1 MSEENLVID
10 KKAVGKR
17 IKQIRTTKGY
27 TLESF
32 GKLFGASKGNVQQ
45 WENGVSLPNKERL
58 STIAKIA
65 DMTVNEL
72 LYGKE
77 NVNFDEL
84 FEKIITRPKEEIID
98 LITKLTIAV
107 EVNEFYKNKEDK
119 QNKQNKQNKKIT
131 EVYTWN
137 GEKYAEITEDIK
149 DEEENN
155 SISVF
160 SKLSK
165 LKKLN
170 DNQQLVLDTL
180 KEEYGQEYI
189 FDDIA
194 HFADCYRYEKSNSE
208 VSNAYLELNAQE
220 EIEVLKHYIEYLETK
235 ENEQC

>member
-1 MSEENLVID
+1 MTEENLVID
-10 KKAVGKR
+10 KKAIGKR
-17 IKQIRTTKGY
+17 IKQIRITKGY
-27 TLESF
+27 TMESF
-32 GKLFGASKGNVQQ
+32 GKLFGATKSNVQK
-45 WENGVSLPNKERL
+45 WEKGFTLPNKERL
-58 STIAKIA
+58 AGISKIA
-65 DMTVNEL
+65 DISINEL

-77 NVNFDEL
+77 NLNFDEL
-84 FEKIITRPKEEIID
+84 FEKIMTRPKEEIID

-107 EVNEFYKNKEDK
+107 EVKEFYKNKE
-119 QNKQNKQNKKIT
+119 NKKNKKNKKIT
-131 EVYTWN
+131 EYYTWN
-137 GEKYAEITEDIK
+137 GEKYAEITED
-149 DEEENN
+149 EEENK

-208 VSNAYLELNAQE
+208 VSKAYLELNAQE
-220 EIEVLKHYIEYLETK
+220 EIEVLRHYIKYLETK

>member
-1 MSEENLVID
+1 MIEKNLVID
-10 KKAVGKR
+10 KKAVGLR
-17 IKQIRTTKGY
+17 IKQIRFNKGC

-32 GKLFGASKGNVQQ
+32 GKLFGVSKSNVRQ
-45 WENGVSLPNKERL
+45 WEIGISLPNKER
-58 STIAKIA
+58 IAIA

-72 LYGKE
+72 LYGK
-77 NVNFDEL
+77 NDLNFDEL
-84 FEKIITRPKEEIID
+84 FEKIISRPKEEIID

-107 EVNEFYKNKEDK
+107 EVKEFYKNKENK
-119 QNKQNKQNKKIT
+119 QNKQNKQIT
-131 EVYTWN
+131 EYYTKN
-137 GEKYAEITEDIK
+137 GEKYAEIIEDIK
-149 DEEENN
+149 DEEENK

-208 VSNAYLELNAQE
+208 VSKAYLELNAQE
-220 EIEVLKHYIEYLETK
+220 EIEVLKHYIKYLETK

>member
-1 MSEENLVID
+1 MIEKSLVID
-10 KKAVGKR
+10 KKAVGLR
-17 IKQIRTTKGY
+17 IKQIRFNKGC

-32 GKLFGASKGNVQQ
+32 GKLFGARKGNVQQ
-45 WENGVSLPNKERL
+45 WEKGFTLPNKKRL
-58 STIAKIA
+58 ASISKMAN
-65 DMTVNEL
+65 MTVNEL
-72 LYGKE
+72 LYGK
-77 NVNFDEL
+77 NDLNFDEL
-84 FEKIITRPKEEIID
+84 FKKIMTRPKEEIID
-98 LITKLTIAV
+98 LITRLTIAL
-107 EVNEFYKNKEDK
+107 EVNEFYKNKENK
-119 QNKQNKQNKKIT
+119 GNKQNKQNKKIT
-131 EVYTWN
+131 EIYTWN
-137 GEKYAEITEDIK
+137 GEKYAKIIE

-170 DNQQLVLDTL
+170 DNQQLILDTL

-208 VSNAYLELNAQE
+208 VSKAYLELNAQE
-220 EIEVLKHYIEYLETK
+220 EIEVLKHYVEYLETK

>member
-1 MSEENLVID
+1 MTEKNLVID

-17 IKQIRTTKGY
+17 IKQIRVTKGY
-27 TLESF
+27 TMESF
-32 GKLFGASKGNVQQ
+32 GNLFEATKSNVQK
-45 WENGVSLPNKERL
+45 WEKGFTLPNKERL
-58 STIAKIA
+58 ASISKIA
-65 DMTVNEL
+65 NMTVNEL

-77 NVNFDEL
+77 DLNFDEL

-98 LITKLTIAV
+98 LITKLTTATK
-107 EVNEFYKNKEDK
+107 VNQY
-119 QNKQNKQNKKIT
+119 KKIT
-131 EVYTWN
+131 EIYTWN
-137 GEKYAEITEDIK
+137 GEKYAEITED
-149 DEEENN
+149 EEENK

-194 HFADCYRYEKSNSE
+194 HFADCYRYEKPNSE
-208 VSNAYLELNAQE
+208 VSKAYLELNAQE
-220 EIEVLKHYIEYLETK
+220 EIEVLKHYIKHLETK

>member
-1 MSEENLVID
+1 MTKKNLVID
-10 KKAVGKR
+10 KKAVGLR
-17 IKQIRTTKGY
+17 IKQIRFNKGC
-27 TLESF
+27 TLKAF
-32 GKLFGASKGNVQQ
+32 GKLFSVSKSNVQK
-45 WENGVSLPNKERL
+45 WEKGFTLPNKKRL
-58 STIAKIA
+58 ASISKMA

-77 NVNFDEL
+77 NLNFDEL

-107 EVNEFYKNKEDK
+107 EVKEFYKNKEDK
-119 QNKQNKQNKKIT
+119 QNKQNKKIT
-131 EVYTWN
+131 ELYTWN
-137 GEKYAEITEDIK
+137 GEKYAEIIEDIE
-149 DEEENN
+149 DEEENK

-208 VSNAYLELNAQE
+208 VSKAYLELNAQE
-220 EIEVLKHYIEYLETK
+220 EIEVLKRYIKYLETK

>member
-1 MSEENLVID
+1 MIEKNLAID
-10 KKAVGKR
+10 KKAVGLR
-17 IKQIRTTKGY
+17 IKQIRFNKGY

-32 GKLFGASKGNVQQ
+32 GKLFSVSKNNVLK
-45 WENGVSLPNKERL
+45 WEQGQCLPNKKRL
-58 STIAKIA
+58 PIISEIG

-77 NVNFDEL
+77 DLNFDEL
-84 FEKIITRPKEEIID
+84 FKKITTRPKEEIID
-98 LITKLTIAV
+98 LITRLTIATK
-107 EVNEFYKNKEDK
+107 VNQY
-119 QNKQNKQNKKIT
+119 KKIT
-131 EVYTWN
+131 EIYTWN
-137 GEKYAEITEDIK
+137 GEKYAEITED
-149 DEEENN
+149 EEENK

-194 HFADCYRYEKSNSE
+194 HFADCYRYEKPNSA
-208 VSNAYLELNAQE
+208 VSKAYLELTE
-220 EIEVLKHYIEYLETK
+220 EETREVLKEYIKYLEIK

>member
-1 MSEENLVID
+1 MIEKNLAID
-10 KKAVGKR
+10 KKAVGLR
-17 IKQIRTTKGY
+17 IKQIRVTKGY
-27 TLESF
+27 TMESF
-32 GKLFGASKGNVQQ
+32 GNLFEATKSNVQK
-45 WENGVSLPNKERL
+45 WEKGFTLPNKERL
-58 STIAKIA
+58 TSISKMA

-77 NVNFDEL
+77 DLNFDEL

-98 LITKLTIAV
+98 LITRLTIAV
-107 EVNEFYKNKEDK
+107 EVKEFYKNKEAK
-119 QNKQNKQNKKIT
+119 ENKQNKKIT
-131 EVYTWN
+131 ELYTWN
-137 GEKYAEITEDIK
+137 GEKYAEITED
-149 DEEENN
+149 EEENK

-170 DNQQLVLDTL
+170 DNQQLVLDAL

-208 VSNAYLELNAQE
+208 VSKAYLELNAQE
-220 EIEVLKHYIEYLETK
+220 EIEVLKEYIKHLETK